1 MKSKFIIVITMCL
14 IIGSLFISGC
24 ASMKRSILTGVGIG
38 TATGAITGAGVQP
51 RNRRSGALTGGVLGA
66 AIGGASLYAIHSLLE
81 KRDTKTRR
89 KTLLNLDKFSVST
102 PSKGSGVQDFKLSAP
117 DVDKE
122 CFEWEIKGNKL
133 VQQHCVWSIQGN
145 SFWTPTSR

>member
-1 MKSKFIIVITMCL
+1 MKNKFITVCL

-38 TATGAITGAGVQP
+38 AATGAITGAGVQP
-51 RNRRSGALTGGVLGA
+51 ENRRSGAVTGGIIGA
-66 AIGGASLYAIHSLLE
+66 VIGGAGLYAIHSFLG

-89 KTLLNLDKFSVST
+89 QTLLNLDKFSVST
-102 PSKGSGVQDFKLSAP
+102 PSKRSEVQDFKLSAP
-117 DVDKE
+117 DVNKE
-122 CFEWEIKGNKL
+122 CFGWEIKGNKL

-145 SFWTPTSR
+145 SFWTPTSK